1 MAHGPSVPRGRMSGL
16 ARDGHRLATA
26 VSGPR
31 NQRPSQRAPGPEPS
45 ESLHSSALHHR
56 PSAAFTASRA
66 RARPSALHRAAGS
79 ARGRSR
85 PRPAPPPL
93 GASSTGPQVG
103 LGAGEARWRRSEE
116 FITQSP
122 GCRQGTILAPV
133 AAWQQLPGS
142 GAVWALGRFGSTTR
156 PHGRGGESRLRRDE
170 RACDHVTLEREPT
183 TSTGCER
190 ACSARGGFG
199 PSRPGPRLRSYK
211 RAGATSA
218 LAITLRS
225 NESRPL
231 ALAASERAQ
240 REVGSG
246 RAGQA
251 RAFGR
256 TSERAF
262 RKRATPA
269 ERAEASVSCASDS
282 GGASGS
288 GPGRRPGGS
297 ARDDLPRRS
306 RQARSRSR
314 PAGVTAPGHGG
325 HGATHGFH
333 GAGHS
338 EHGDGEQP
346 AGPVCAA
353 ASAAGAAAFTIP
365 YQGLEVENP
374 TNHPTPATLPWVRGA
389 NVRRGGMVQG
399 EHGVRVY

>member
-1 MAHGPSVPRGRMSGL
+1 MPPRCCRRGGRGLPDCTSTSPLPHSNCPSNPTTHHIRIHDSWHLAPRSGSGRGKRGGGDRRSL
-16 ARDGHRLATA
+16 LPNRLAA
-26 VSGPR
+26 
-31 NQRPSQRAPGPEPS
+31 
-45 ESLHSSALHHR
+45 
-56 PSAAFTASRA
+56 A
-66 RARPSALHRAAGS
+66 RALSWR
-79 ARGRSR
+79 
-85 PRPAPPPL
+85 
-93 GASSTGPQVG
+93 
-103 LGAGEARWRRSEE
+103 RWRRGNNCPAAGP
-116 FITQSP
+116 FGPWDVLDRRRDHT
-122 GCRQGTILAPV
+122 V
-133 AAWQQLPGS
+133 AA
-142 GAVWALGRFGSTTR
+142 
-156 PHGRGGESRLRRDE
+156 ENRD
-170 RACDHVTLEREPT
+170 C
-183 TSTGCER
+183 
-190 ACSARGGFG
+190 
-199 PSRPGPRLRSYK
+199 
-211 RAGATSA
+211 GATSA

-353 ASAAGAAAFTIP
+353 ASAAGAAAFTR
-365 YQGLEVENP
+365 
-374 TNHPTPATLPWVRGA
+374 A
-389 NVRRGGMVQG
+389 GGRDKIDVQKNAHRSCDVG
-399 EHGVRVY
+399 RLV